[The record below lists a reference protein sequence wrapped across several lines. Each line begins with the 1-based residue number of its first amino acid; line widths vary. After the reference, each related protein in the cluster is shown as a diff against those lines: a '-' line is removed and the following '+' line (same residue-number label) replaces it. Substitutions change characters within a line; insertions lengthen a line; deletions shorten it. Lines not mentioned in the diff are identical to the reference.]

1 MATRRP
7 RIKAAA
13 ILKPRRIPTASSTPD
28 QNNANDTIKSE
39 LNVETK
45 PDVLVETRSS
55 VINNT
60 EPTTS
65 TIGRLRP
72 SDIKS
77 VSAFTPKATTNGFAG
92 DRSNDVDEI
101 DNGGMPFKSPIPN
114 PEYDSNASKTPR
126 RLSTPTVNMVIRR
139 KNSESHSIG
148 MPSPNHLKSPS
159 YQPSYITRPV
169 QVSPYHGSNTPKTPN
184 IDDEVFSPIPAEGD
198 FKPPFMSP
206 STYTRRNEPSM
217 SPFHDSY
224 NEDYAKSPSSVASS
238 KVRQR
243 IRPTPCFA
251 SRRNSVNWLVGLC
264 TNCVENKMI
273 FGFCF
278 IVSVVPLRMLRMTKI
293 EGNVIIVQVQLIVAI
308 IQL

>member
-13 ILKPRRIPTASSTPD
+13 ILKPRRIHTASSATD
-28 QNNANDTIKSE
+28 QNNGNDVIKLE
-39 LNVETK
+39 LNVDAK
-45 PDVLVETRSS
+45 PDVLVEVRTSG
-55 VINNT
+55 INNT

-72 SDIKS
+72 SDIRS
-77 VSAFTPKATTNGFAG
+77 ISALTPKKTSNGFA
-92 DRSNDVDEI
+92 DDKSNDVDEI
-101 DNGGMPFKSPIPN
+101 NNVGMPFKSPIQN
-114 PEYDSNASKTPR
+114 PEYDSIASKIPR
-126 RLSTPTVNMVIRR
+126 RLSTPTVNMVNRR
-139 KNSESHSIG
+139 KRSESSHSIG

-159 YQPSYITRPV
+159 YQPSLITRPA
-169 QVSPYHGSNTPKTPN
+169 QASPYYGSNTPKTPN

-206 STYTRRNEPSM
+206 SAYTRRTEPSM

-224 NEDYAKSPSSVASS
+224 NDDYAKSPSSVASS

-251 SRRNSVNWLVGLC
+251 SRRNSVNWLVAS
-264 TNCVENKMI
+264 
-273 FGFCF
+273 FGHILFECQQ
-278 IVSVVPLRMLRMTKI
+278 KKKK
-293 EGNVIIVQVQLIVAI
+293 
-308 IQL
+308 

>member
-13 ILKPRRIPTASSTPD
+13 ILKPRRIPTASSSTD

-39 LNVETK
+39 LNVEAK
-45 PDVLVETRSS
+45 PDISFEARSS

-60 EPTTS
+60 VLTTS

-77 VSAFTPKATTNGFAG
+77 VSAFALKKNTNGFAG
-92 DRSNDVDEI
+92 DGSNDVDEI
-101 DNGGMPFKSPIPN
+101 DNVQMPFKSPTPN
-114 PEYDSNASKTPR
+114 PEYDLISSKTPR
-126 RLSTPTVNMVIRR
+126 RLSTPTVNMVNRR

-148 MPSPNHLKSPS
+148 MPSPNYLKSLS
-159 YQPSYITRPV
+159 YQSSLLTRPV
-169 QVSPYHGSNTPKTPN
+169 QASPYHGSNTPKTPN

-206 STYTRRNEPSM
+206 SAYTRRTEPSM

-264 TNCVENKMI
+264 DHILFAYQKKNDC
-273 FGFCF
+273 
-278 IVSVVPLRMLRMTKI
+278 
-293 EGNVIIVQVQLIVAI
+293 
-308 IQL
+308 

>member
-13 ILKPRRIPTASSTPD
+13 ILKPRRIQTASSTTD
-28 QNNANDTIKSE
+28 QNNENDAIKSE
-39 LNVETK
+39 LNVEAK
-45 PDVLVETRSS
+45 LDVSVEARSS
-55 VINNT
+55 VIINST

-65 TIGRLRP
+65 NIGRLRP

-77 VSAFTPKATTNGFAG
+77 VSPLTPKTTTNGIAG
-92 DRSNDVDEI
+92 DKLNDAVEI
-101 DNGGMPFKSPIPN
+101 DDGGMPFKSPIPN
-114 PEYDSNASKTPR
+114 SEYDSNASKTTHR
-126 RLSTPTVNMVIRR
+126 RLSTPTVNMVNRR
-139 KNSESHSIG
+139 KNSECHSIG

-159 YQPSYITRPV
+159 YQPSLITRSV
-169 QVSPYHGSNTPKTPN
+169 QASPYHGSNISKTPN
-184 IDDEVFSPIPAEGD
+184 EVFSPIPAEGD

-206 STYTRRNEPSM
+206 STYTRRTEPSM

-251 SRRNSVNWLVGLC
+251 SRRNSVNWLVG
-264 TNCVENKMI
+264 
-273 FGFCF
+273 
-278 IVSVVPLRMLRMTKI
+278 S
-293 EGNVIIVQVQLIVAI
+293 
-308 IQL
+308 